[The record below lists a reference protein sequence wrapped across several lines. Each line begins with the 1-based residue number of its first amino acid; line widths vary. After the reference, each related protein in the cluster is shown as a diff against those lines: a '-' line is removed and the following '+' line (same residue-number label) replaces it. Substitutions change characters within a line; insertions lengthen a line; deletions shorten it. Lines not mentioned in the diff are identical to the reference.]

1 MELWGLFVN
10 DQPIYPYFL
19 EIKEQIR
26 QDSILAGNNIIK
38 SLILEYA
45 IIKQNARRNA
55 SAKGFPVHESQKNID
70 SKSSQI
76 IAIETMMQS
85 TYTIASEKHR
95 EE

>member
-1 MELWGLFVN
+1 VERWGLFVN

-38 SLILEYA
+38 SLISEYA

-55 SAKGFPVHESQKNID
+55 YAEGFPVHES
-70 SKSSQI
+70 
-76 IAIETMMQS
+76 
-85 TYTIASEKHR
+85 
-95 EE
+95 